1 MSSETIKKL
10 IGDFVKIS
18 SVTPVDSQIVDES
31 VSSNFSDFEDAMQY
45 YSALREGA
53 DLIITR
59 NKDDYEVA
67 LIPVYEPQEYLD
79 LLAKH

>member
-1 MSSETIKKL
+1 
-10 IGDFVKIS
+10 
-18 SVTPVDSQIVDES
+18 
-31 VSSNFSDFEDAMQY
+31 MQY

-59 NKDDYEVA
+59 NKEDYMA
-67 LIPVYEPQEYLD
+67 AKIPVYEPQEYLD